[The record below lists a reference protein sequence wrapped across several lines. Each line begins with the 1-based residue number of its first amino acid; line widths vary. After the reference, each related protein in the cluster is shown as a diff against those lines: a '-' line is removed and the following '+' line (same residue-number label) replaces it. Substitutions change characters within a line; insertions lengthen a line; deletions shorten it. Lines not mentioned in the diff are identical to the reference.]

1 MQKAFVS
8 SSDNCQV
15 FAWKAPLC
23 ITLHKVNDYFQYL
36 AYSEEF
42 YMKELTD
49 RSKDSINGCLEKS
62 YTSYK
67 FLAKRPTKSQTKCNE

>member
-1 MQKAFVS
+1 MPKAFVS

-49 RSKDSINGCLEKS
+49 RSKNSICGCIKKS
-62 YTSYK
+62 
-67 FLAKRPTKSQTKCNE
+67 